1 MTLYA
6 RFLMLPTAM
15 LLMHSMARGYP
26 KSHFGSLRFLK
37 MKNDQARNWQK
48 TSEKRFEFMTKRG

>member
-1 MTLYA
+1 M
-6 RFLMLPTAM
+6 RKKMNEI
-15 LLMHSMARGYP
+15 LLVFGTRPEAKGYP